1 MRIALSV
8 WLTPWFARWTVIPFL
23 GLFKRKKKVEEGRAV
38 EKENTQNIEKIKDT
52 RQ

>member
-38 EKENTQNIEKIKDT
+38 EKENTQNIEKVKDT
-52 RQ
+52 KQ